1 MNRPTGRIAL
11 VAFLASGLL
20 ALAVTSAALS
30 DPPSVGGLVSP
41 THPVASAW
49 YANPNPTFSWR
60 GLIATPAIAGYSY
73 VLDRVP
79 ATIPDTAIDLPPF
92 SFAPKRDALVGPYPS
107 ALAVGD
113 FNRDGKPDLAVL
125 NRDSA
130 SVSIL
135 LGKGNGSFAPRH
147 SFGVGKA
154 SVLIAVGDFNRDGK
168 RDLAVLSRKSASVSI
183 LLGKGNGRFAPR
195 RSFAV
200 GKRSNSIAVADLNRD
215 GKPDLV
221 IRIDFTYGKQGAVSV
236 LLGNGDGTFG
246 ARHNYSVGSGTT
258 WTVNTIGIADLNGD
272 HRLDIVVAGGDKLRV
287 LLGRGDGSF
296 GAMHAYVA
304 ATYSHIDS
312 LALADLNGDG
322 AKDVIAG
329 SEGYSNQP
337 EGALSVL
344 LNKGNGSFKAAVTQ
358 GTEPDYL
365 LPSGLAVAD
374 VNHDG
379 KRDLLV
385 ANYVDAIDWGFD
397 WPNNDVIVVYLGKGD
412 GSFAKAAEYD
422 FVWWTKVADFNADGN
437 VDLLMA
443 TGSGLDLLLGNGDGS
458 FQAPVEFDS
467 TTRVGGV
474 SAVVGDFN
482 SDGKRDLAVAGA
494 EGNTVSVFL
503 NRSTRAAYHGLADGI
518 WYFHVRAVD
527 ANAVGGP
534 SATRAVRIDT
544 QRPSTQAPSAAS
556 VQRGSIARL
565 PYMVSDPLPCAGWC
579 TAQIKVKDGHGTVK
593 FSHTYG
599 HAYSNVLYHAAFR
612 CRLAKGVYHFYVYAT
627 DAAGNK
633 QANVASN
640 SLIVK

>member
-1 MNRPTGRIAL
+1 MNRPTRRIAL
-11 VAFLASGLL
+11 VALLACGLL

-30 DPPSVGGLVSP
+30 DPPSVSGLVSP

-73 VLDRVP
+73 VLDGDP
-79 ATIPDTAIDLPPF
+79 ATVPDTVIDLLPF
-92 SFAPKRDALVGPYPS
+92 SFAPKRDVLVGLYPR
-107 ALAVGD
+107 ALAIGD
-113 FNRDGKPDLAVL
+113 FNSDGKPDLAVL
-125 NRDSA
+125 SRESA

-147 SFGVGKA
+147 SFAVAKA
-154 SVLIAVGDFNRDGK
+154 SAL
-168 RDLAVLSRKSASVSI
+168 
-183 LLGKGNGRFAPR
+183 
-195 RSFAV
+195 
-200 GKRSNSIAVADLNRD
+200 IAVADLNRD

-221 IRIDFTYGKQGAVSV
+221 IPVDPTLGKQSAVSV
-236 LLGNGDGTFG
+236 LLGNGDGTFA
-246 ARHNYSVGSGTT
+246 ARHNYSLGHGDEAAH
-258 WTVNTIGIADLNGD
+258 GEARALAIADLNGD
-272 HRLDIVVAGGDKLRV
+272 HRLDIVTADYDHVRV

-296 GAMHAYVA
+296 GAPHGSLVVAY
-304 ATYSHIDS
+304 SEIDS
-312 LALADLNGDG
+312 LALGDLNGDG
-322 AKDVIAG
+322 AKDVVAG
-329 SEGYSNQP
+329 SQELANQP

-344 LNKGNGSFKAAVTQ
+344 LNKGDGSFKAAVTH
-358 GTEPDYL
+358 GTGVL
-365 LPSGLAVAD
+365 LPDRLAVAD

-385 ANYVDAIDWGFD
+385 ANDADVSDWYGQA
-397 WPNNDVIVVYLGKGD
+397 NYCAVVVYLGKGD
-412 GSFAKAAEYD
+412 GSFSKAAEYD
-422 FVWWTKVADFNADGN
+422 FGQGDAAAFPTAFKVADFNADGN
-437 VDLLMA
+437 ADLLVA
-443 TGSGLDLLLGNGDGS
+443 TGTGLDLLLGNGDGS

-467 TTRVGGV
+467 TNGV

-482 SDGKRDLAVAGA
+482 SDGKPDLAVAGLV
-494 EGNTVSVFL
+494 GDTVSVFL

-544 QRPSTQAPSAAS
+544 QRPSTQAPSTAS
-556 VQRGSIARL
+556 VQSGDIARL
-565 PYMVSDPLPCAGWC
+565 PYMVSDPPPCAGWC
-579 TAQIKVKDGHGTVK
+579 TAQIKVRDGHGTVK

-599 HAYSNVLYHAAFR
+599 HAHSDVLYQAAFR
-612 CRLAKGVYHFYVYAT
+612 CRLAKGVYHFSVYAT

-640 SLIVK
+640 SLIVY

>member
-11 VAFLASGLL
+11 VVFLASGLL

-60 GLIATPAIAGYSY
+60 GLSATPAIAGYSY
-73 VLDRVP
+73 VLDQDP
-79 ATIPDTAIDLPPF
+79 ATIPDTVIDLLPV
-92 SFAPKRDALVGPYPS
+92 SFAPKRDALVGLYPR
-107 ALAVGD
+107 ALAIGD
-113 FNRDGKPDLAVL
+113 FNSDGKPDLAVL
-125 NRDSA
+125 SRDSA

-147 SFGVGKA
+147 SFAVAKA
-154 SVLIAVGDFNRDGK
+154 SAL
-168 RDLAVLSRKSASVSI
+168 
-183 LLGKGNGRFAPR
+183 
-195 RSFAV
+195 
-200 GKRSNSIAVADLNRD
+200 IAVADLNRD

-221 IRIDFTYGKQGAVSV
+221 IPVDPALGKQSAVSV
-236 LLGNGDGTFG
+236 LLGNGDGTFA
-246 ARHNYSVGSGTT
+246 ARHNYSLGHGDEAAH
-258 WTVNTIGIADLNGD
+258 GEARALAIADLNGD
-272 HRLDIVVAGGDKLRV
+272 HRLDIVTADYDHVRV

-296 GAMHAYVA
+296 GAPHGSLVVAY
-304 ATYSHIDS
+304 SEIDS
-312 LALADLNGDG
+312 LALGDLNGDG
-322 AKDVIAG
+322 AKDVVAG
-329 SEGYSNQP
+329 SQELANQP

-344 LNKGNGSFKAAVTQ
+344 LNKGDGSFKAAVTQ
-358 GTEPDYL
+358 GTGVL
-365 LPSGLAVAD
+365 LPERLAVAD

-385 ANYVDAIDWGFD
+385 ANYADVFDWGYGQPD
-397 WPNNDVIVVYLGKGD
+397 YCAVVVYLGKGD

-422 FVWWTKVADFNADGN
+422 SGQWSADVLKVADFNADGN
-437 VDLLMA
+437 ADLLVT
-443 TGSGLDLLLGNGDGS
+443 TGSGFDLLLGNGDGS

-467 TTRVGGV
+467 TSWGGGAVG
-474 SAVVGDFN
+474 AVADFN
-482 SDGKRDLAVAGA
+482 GDGKPDFAVAA
-494 EGNTVSVFL
+494 REGNTVSVSL
-503 NRSTRAAYHGLADGI
+503 NRSTRAAYHGLADGV

-527 ANAVGGP
+527 VNAVGGP

-556 VQRGSIARL
+556 VQSGDVARL
-565 PYMVSDPLPCAGWC
+565 PYMVSDPPPCAGWC

-599 HAYSNVLYHAAFR
+599 HAHSDVLYQAAFR

-640 SLIVK
+640 SLIVY

>member
-11 VAFLASGLL
+11 VVFLASGLL

-92 SFAPKRDALVGPYPS
+92 SFAPKRDALVGLYPS

-125 NRDSA
+125 NGDSA
-130 SVSIL
+130 GVSIL

-147 SFGVGKA
+147 SFGVAKA
-154 SVLIAVGDFNRDGK
+154 SAL
-168 RDLAVLSRKSASVSI
+168 
-183 LLGKGNGRFAPR
+183 
-195 RSFAV
+195 
-200 GKRSNSIAVADLNRD
+200 IAVADLNRD

-221 IRIDFTYGKQGAVSV
+221 IRIEFTQYGKQGAVSV
-236 LLGNGDGTFG
+236 RLGNGDGTFG
-246 ARHNYSVGSGTT
+246 ARHNYSVGSGDA

-272 HRLDIVVAGGDKLRV
+272 HRLDIVIAGGDKLRV

-304 ATYSHIDS
+304 ATYSRIDS
-312 LALADLNGDG
+312 FALGDLNGDG

-344 LNKGNGSFKAAVTQ
+344 LNKGNGSFKAAVTH

-365 LPSGLAVAD
+365 LPYGLAVAD

-385 ANYVDAIDWGFD
+385 ANGVDVEDWGFD
-397 WPNNDVIVVYLGKGD
+397 WPNNQVIVVYLGKGD

-556 VQRGSIARL
+556 VQSGGIARL